1 VTAKREVELGEAVD
15 IEDDELWLDCGESL
29 VDAARFKVVSLP
41 AADCVESEL

>member
-15 IEDDELWLDCGESL
+15 IEDDELWLDCGEPL
-29 VDAARFKVVSLP
+29 VDAARFKVDSPP